1 MFGRILNTVDMSIK
15 ENKKSLWR
23 WKVNKIRD
31 GSRTAE
37 TSKIT
42 RFMIIVNGWKPLI
55 YVKLSCDLYL
65 PDMACLLADWI

>member
-55 YVKLSCDLYL
+55 YVKLFYYLYL
-65 PDMACLLADWI
+65 PDITCLLADWI